1 MRRTLAC
8 CILCVVSAATTLGQG
23 VGVGIRVDLTDT
35 LRLSRASG
43 QFAQLFVPDYFEPP
57 GDGSVVLV
65 VHLHGASW
73 AAENQ
78 VYKARAN
85 AALVNVHLGAF
96 SSPYQNYFSDQS
108 RFVAILDVALRELAG
123 RGIVAT
129 PRVGWLIVTS
139 FSAGYAGV
147 REVLK
152 NTVCYARLDALTLAD
167 GLHCNSDPGLMAAQL
182 ADFLRLAHD
191 AAAGRKVMLLTHS
204 SIKTAGY
211 QSTTQTADFLIAGIG
226 AQRVPCAFTD
236 EIGFQYSR
244 CDTGQFHLR
253 GYLGET
259 ADDHMKHLY
268 AMDRMLAQ
276 ACAILGMRSTSAPE
290 GWLPESSSL
299 AVQVYPNPTN
309 PYATFR
315 CQVPA
320 PGPMRLTI
328 FNALGQRVFAR
339 EDGYVAAGYTE
350 VVWKPGT
357 LPAGVYTYRLQA
369 CGKATMGNCV
379 LLR

>member
-1 MRRTLAC
+1 
-8 CILCVVSAATTLGQG
+8 
-23 VGVGIRVDLTDT
+23 VGVGTRVDLTDS
-35 LRLSRASG
+35 LLLNRAGG
-43 QFAQLFVPDYFEPP
+43 QFAQLFVPDYFQPP
-57 GDGSVVLV
+57 GDGDVLLV

-85 AALVNVHLGAF
+85 AALVNIHLGAL

-108 RFVAILDVALRELAG
+108 RFAAILDVALRQLATL
-123 RGIVAT
+123 GIVAA
-129 PRVGWLIVTS
+129 PRLGWLIVTS

-152 NTVCYARLDALTLAD
+152 NPAYYARLDALTLAD
-167 GLHCNSDPGLMAAQL
+167 GLHCSSDPSLMAAQM
-182 ADFLRLAHD
+182 ADFLRLARD
-191 AAAGRKVMLLTHS
+191 TAAGRKVMLLTHS
-204 SIKTAGY
+204 SIKTVGY
-211 QSTTQTADFLIAGIG
+211 QSTTQTADYLLAGIG
-226 AQRVPCAFTD
+226 AQRLPCSLTD
-236 EIGFQYSR
+236 DIGVQYSR

-268 AMDRMLAQ
+268 AMDKMLVQ
-276 ACAILGMRSTSAPE
+276 ACEILGLRAASAPE
-290 GWLPESSSL
+290 GWLPESSPL
-299 AVQVYPNPTN
+299 AVQVYPNPSN

-315 CQVPA
+315 CQVPM
-320 PGPMRLTI
+320 PGPMRLTV
-328 FNALGQRVFAR
+328 FNVLGQQVFTR
-339 EDGYVAAGYTE
+339 EDSYVPAGYAE
-350 VVWKPGT
+350 VVWKPGI

-369 CGKATMGNCV
+369 CGKTAVGHCV